1 MRCDAEEVR
10 QRVMEALSLCS
21 ADHLV
26 SRSPLTLSFGE
37 QHRVALA
44 SVLAPQPELLL
55 LDEPF
60 AGLDFPQRYKIL
72 GILSALRERCGTT
85 VVIVSHDRLPDP
97 LWADRVLILEHG
109 AIECN

>member
-1 MRCDAEEVR
+1 M
-10 QRVMEALSLCS
+10 
-21 ADHLV
+21 
-26 SRSPLTLSFGE
+26 T
-37 QHRVALA
+37 LA

-60 AGLDFPQRYKIL
+60 AGLDFAQRYRIL
-72 GILSALRERCGTT
+72 DILSELRARCGTT

-97 LWADRVLILEHG
+97 HWADRILILEHG